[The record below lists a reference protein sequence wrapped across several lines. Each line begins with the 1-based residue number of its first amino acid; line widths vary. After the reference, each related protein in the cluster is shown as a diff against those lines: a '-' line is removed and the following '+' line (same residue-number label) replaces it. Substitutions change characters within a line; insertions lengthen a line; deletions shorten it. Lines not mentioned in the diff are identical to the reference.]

1 MARITAQVM
10 NAKEDKFLAVYLT
23 KFDAEEAAVAVGFP
37 QKSARVVGCQFL
49 TRPTVQVKLQAR
61 MTKVAAKSEVTLDKI
76 VRELAKLGFSNL
88 LHYTR
93 IDDEGNRVIDF
104 TDATEDQMAAVQE
117 ITTTTRT
124 ETKEDGS
131 EYKTVQTKLK
141 LHDKVTPLVTLGKHL
156 GLQGKIENPNGDGAG
171 DTHYHVHMTL
181 PTPAAQGE
189 DRSYRNGPVIEHQRK
204 G

>member
-49 TRPTVQVKLQAR
+49 TRPTVKVKLQER
-61 MTKVAAKSEVTLDKI
+61 MRRIAAKSDITLEKVI
-76 VRELAKLGFSNL
+76 GELAKLGFSSL
-88 LHYTR
+88 LHYTSM
-93 IDDEGNRVIDF
+93 DDEGNRVIDF
-104 TDATEDQMAAVQE
+104 TGATEDQMAAVQE

-156 GLQGKIENPNGDGAG
+156 GLQGKVEKPDGEG
-171 DTHYHVHMTL
+171 DTHYHLHMEL
-181 PTPAAQGE
+181 PAPASGE
-189 DRSYRNGPVIEHQRK
+189 DRSYRNGPVIEHRPK
-204 G
+204 